1 MSAIDNLLDPI
12 EIPKVVDVRQKFETQ
27 HVSSVEAEVIGNLHE
42 TDVLS
47 LLEKDQHVAIA
58 VGSRGI
64 AELPVIVRTLV
75 SELKK
80 IGTKPFIVPAM
91 GSHGGATGHGQKEIL
106 EGLGITEVV
115 IGAPIRASMETI
127 KVGVSDLNLPVY
139 MDKNAYDADAT
150 IVINRIHPHVSYR
163 GDFESGL
170 MKMVTIGLGK
180 LKGANICHDLGFG
193 VMHKNILDIGRKCI
207 LEANIIFG
215 MAIIENGY
223 HQVHTIQVLRSEEIE
238 REEPRLL
245 ELAKKLEPCIYI
257 QEIDVL
263 IMDKIGK
270 NFSGAG
276 FDTNIIGRYGT
287 PFISGGPNIKKMAIL
302 DVTDISYGNCMGI
315 GLAEF
320 STKRLFDKFSFEST
334 YPNSLTATVQNGIK
348 IPMILKNDK
357 QAVQAGIKTCN
368 VSDKNRVRLVWIKNT
383 LEIDKIKVSESLIEE
398 IEFNKNLDIISD
410 PYEIKFNEKGN
421 AF

>member
-180 LKGANICHDLGFG
+180 LKGANI
-193 VMHKNILDIGRKCI
+193 
-207 LEANIIFG
+207 
-215 MAIIENGY
+215 
-223 HQVHTIQVLRSEEIE
+223 
-238 REEPRLL
+238 
-245 ELAKKLEPCIYI
+245 
-257 QEIDVL
+257 
-263 IMDKIGK
+263 
-270 NFSGAG
+270 
-276 FDTNIIGRYGT
+276 
-287 PFISGGPNIKKMAIL
+287 
-302 DVTDISYGNCMGI
+302 
-315 GLAEF
+315 
-320 STKRLFDKFSFEST
+320 
-334 YPNSLTATVQNGIK
+334 
-348 IPMILKNDK
+348 
-357 QAVQAGIKTCN
+357 
-368 VSDKNRVRLVWIKNT
+368 
-383 LEIDKIKVSESLIEE
+383 
-398 IEFNKNLDIISD
+398 
-410 PYEIKFNEKGN
+410 
-421 AF
+421 